1 MTQAD
6 LKELITFSKVM
17 KLEKESLQEVL
28 LQKEVAE
35 LKPNYMD
42 EYIEFQLNLHLDLQE
57 W

>member
-1 MTQAD
+1 MTREQ
-6 LKELITFSKVM
+6 LTELITFAKVM
-17 KLEKESLQEVL
+17 KLEKESLSEVL